1 MLVQAEATQR
11 RLSGGHDHHRE
22 DDHEDED
29 EDEDEGIVAGD
40 IPGNIM
46 LLIINKSSFFGQC

>member
-29 EDEDEGIVAGD
+29 EDEDEGIAAGD

-46 LLIINKSSFFGQC
+46 LLIINKSSFFG